1 MEKPE
6 ARKRGPRTDGDARE
20 AIVNAAR
27 SLFMDLGVDRVS
39 ARRIASE
46 ANVDPSLVRY
56 YFGSTEA
63 LLEEALR
70 IPDELRVPFRNLPSL
85 PVTDRG
91 RAYLEACLDVW
102 EHPMGVTIMRW
113 VAFAA
118 ERDNE
123 AYRRL
128 VQLTTEGVRLALP
141 EDTPLDEAGVRS
153 GLVSTVAAGLGVTR
167 YIWKL
172 EPIASMP
179 RDQLVSSHAPVV
191 QSFLADPLPFQPA
204 PEPTE

>member
-1 MEKPE
+1 MEKSE

-20 AIVNAAR
+20 AVVNAAR
-27 SLFMDLGVDRVS
+27 SLFMELGVDRVS

-46 ANVDPSLVRY
+46 ASVDPSLVRY

-70 IPDELRVPFRNLPSL
+70 IPEELRVPFRALPSL
-85 PVTDRG
+85 PVADRG

-141 EDTPLDEAGVRS
+141 EDTPLDEAAVRS
-153 GLVSTVAAGLGVTR
+153 GLVSTIAAGLGVTR

-172 EPIASMP
+172 EPVASMP
-179 RDQLVSSHAPVV
+179 RDQLIASHAPVV
-191 QSFLADPLPFQPA
+191 QAFLSKPLPFRPT
-204 PEPTE
+204 PESSE